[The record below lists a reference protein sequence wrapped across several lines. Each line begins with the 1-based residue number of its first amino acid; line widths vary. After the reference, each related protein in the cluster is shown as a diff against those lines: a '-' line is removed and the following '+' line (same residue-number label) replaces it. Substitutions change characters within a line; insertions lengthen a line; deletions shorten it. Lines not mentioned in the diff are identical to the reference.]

1 MRRIVSA
8 WLTKSFRTKK
18 LIERARELASQLME
32 NSPASLACTKRLL
45 SDHARSELDA
55 QIRSAVRENA
65 AIRATRDFREGHLLI
80 SRKAQTALERRMS
93 KAGNHH
99 PVVSETR
106 MRVRYAETDQ
116 MGVVYHANYFVW
128 FEVGRV
134 ELLRQLGFSYRD
146 MEQNDG
152 CGIAV
157 VDARCRYKA
166 PARYDD
172 EVIVRTHLKIH
183 S

>member
-1 MRRIVSA
+1 VNTQPQN
-8 WLTKSFRTKK
+8 TKV
-18 LIERARELASQLME
+18 A
-32 NSPASLACTKRLL
+32 
-45 SDHARSELDA
+45 
-55 QIRSAVRENA
+55 
-65 AIRATRDFREGHLLI
+65 RATGQVCEVTI
-80 SRKAQTALERRMS
+80 
-93 KAGNHH
+93 
-99 PVVSETR
+99 
-106 MRVRYAETDQ
+106 RVRYAETDQ

-134 ELLRQLGFSYRD
+134 EFLRQLGFSYRD

-152 CGIAV
+152 CCIAV

-172 EVIVRTHLKIH
+172 EVLIRTHLRNVRESLVHFGYELVRISDGVLLAEGETTHIVVDLQMKVRAIPEKYMKMFQQTMGRD

>member
-1 MRRIVSA
+1 
-8 WLTKSFRTKK
+8 
-18 LIERARELASQLME
+18 
-32 NSPASLACTKRLL
+32 
-45 SDHARSELDA
+45 
-55 QIRSAVRENA
+55 
-65 AIRATRDFREGHLLI
+65 
-80 SRKAQTALERRMS
+80 MS
-93 KAGNHH
+93 KAGNHR
-99 PVVSETR
+99 PLVGETR

-157 VDARCRYKA
+157 IDARCRYKA

-172 EVIVRTHLKIH
+172 EVVVRTHLKFVRKSLMQFEYELVRADDGTLLAEGGTTHIVVGREMKKVPLPEKYVRAFR
-183 S
+183 SAMETEPRETRTASKI